1 MLTTDIT
8 AHDIDTLR
16 ARVAGDVVAPGDAD
30 YETARLAWNLTA
42 DQRPAVVVIP
52 DRPDDVLAAVRFARE
67 HGLRVAAQGT
77 GHNAMPLGDA
87 ADSVL
92 VKTHRMRAVE
102 IDVENR
108 IARVEAGALWMDVT
122 GPASEHGLAALAG
135 SSPDVGVVGYSL
147 GGGTGWL
154 ARKLGLAAN
163 SVTAIEMVTA
173 DGRLVRADEHEHSD
187 LFWALRGGGGNFGV
201 VTAME
206 LRLYALPSIVGGAM
220 LWPAERSREVLHAWR
235 EWTETAPDEV
245 TTSAR
250 IMNIPDVD
258 GVPDMVRGRALVVID
273 GAVIG
278 GVEEADAILAP
289 LRALEPEID
298 LFAQVP
304 PVALSYIHMDPEEPI
319 PGDSETALLDDA
331 RPELI
336 DMLVDRFESSPHLL
350 LVELRHL
357 GGALGRAHHSHGA
370 LARFDAGYLFF
381 AAGMSVPEIAER
393 LRAELAELKEAVD
406 AYGNGRD
413 YLNFVERPADAR
425 RFYGAATYARLQAVK
440 SVYDPG
446 NLFRA
451 NHEIPP
457 AA

>member
-8 AHDIDTLR
+8 AHDIDLLR
-16 ARVAGDVVAPGDAD
+16 AAVVGEVVVPGDET

-42 DQRPAVVVIP
+42 RQRPAVIVVP

-77 GHNAMPLGDA
+77 GHNAGPLGEAEDT
-87 ADSVL
+87 VL
-92 VKTHRMRAVE
+92 IRTHKLRGVE

-154 ARKLGLAAN
+154 ARKLGLATN

-173 DGRLVRADEHEHSD
+173 DGRLVRADEHEHAD
-187 LFWALRGGGGNFGV
+187 LFWALRGGGGSFGV

-206 LRLYALPSIVGGAM
+206 FRLYALESIVAGAM
-220 LWPAERSREVLHAWR
+220 IWPAERSREVLHAWR
-235 EWTETAPDEV
+235 EWTATAPDEV

-250 IMNIPDVD
+250 IMNIPDMD

-278 GVEEADAILAP
+278 SVEEAGAILAP

-298 LFAQVP
+298 MFAPVP

-319 PGDSETALLDDA
+319 PGDSETAMLDA
-331 RPELI
+331 APAELI
-336 DMLVDRFESSPHLL
+336 DALVDRFESNPLLL

-357 GGALGRAHHSHGA
+357 GGALGRGHQSHGA
-370 LARFDAGYLFF
+370 LDRFDGEYLFF
-381 AAGMSVPEIAER
+381 AAGMSVPEIAEP
-393 LRAELAELKEAVD
+393 LRAQLAGVKEAVD
-406 AYGNGRD
+406 AFGNGRG
-413 YLNFVERPADAR
+413 YLNFVEHPADAST
-425 RFYGAATYARLQAVK
+425 FYRAATYARLRAVK

>member
-1 MLTTDIT
+1 MLTTEIT
-8 AHDIDTLR
+8 AHDIADLR
-16 ARVAGDVVAPGDAD
+16 AHVVGAVVVRGDAD

-42 DQRPAVVVIP
+42 PQRPAVVVVP
-52 DRPDDVLAAVRFARE
+52 DRVDDVLAAVRFARE

-77 GHNAMPLGDA
+77 GHNAMPLGEAEDA
-87 ADSVL
+87 VL
-92 VKTHRMRAVE
+92 IKTHRMRGVE
-102 IDVENR
+102 IDVERR

-122 GPASEHGLAALAG
+122 HPASEHGLAALSG

-163 SVTAIEMVTA
+163 SVTAIEVVTA

-187 LFWALRGGGGNFGV
+187 LFWALRGGGGSFGV

-206 LRLYALPSIVGGAM
+206 FRLYALESIVAGAM
-220 LWPAERSREVLHAWR
+220 IWPAERSREVLHAWR

-250 IMNIPDVD
+250 IMNIPDID

-278 GVEEADAILAP
+278 SVEEADAILAP
-289 LRALEPEID
+289 LRALQPEID
-298 LFAQVP
+298 MFGQVP

-319 PGDSETALLDDA
+319 PGDSETAMLDTA
-331 RPELI
+331 TPELI
-336 DMLVDRFESSPHLL
+336 DMLVDRFETNPLLL

-357 GGALGRAHHSHGA
+357 GGALARAQHSHGA
-370 LARFDAGYLFF
+370 LAKFDAGYLFF
-381 AAGMSVPEIAER
+381 AAGMSVPEIAAP
-393 LRAELAELKEAVD
+393 LRAQLAGLKEAVD
-406 AYGNGRD
+406 AHGNGRG
-413 YLNFVERPADAR
+413 YLNFVEASADAAT
-425 RFYGAATYARLQAVK
+425 FYPAATYARLRAVK

-457 AA
+457 AR